1 METLS
6 LWDMLEA
13 WLGKKG
19 IVLGGCMELRVGSG
33 GAWELD

>member
-19 IVLGGCMELRVGSG
+19 IVFGGCIELRVGHIG
-33 GAWELD
+33 TV